1 MSLGF
6 GQVRLKRREFIAGL
20 GGAAAWPVVAR
31 GQQADRVR
39 RIGILTGG
47 PNDAIFRFELTVFQ
61 KALQHL
67 GWIEGRNVEFNVR
80 SGDNNAERIATEAR
94 ELVRFKPDVIL
105 VGPSNAL
112 LPLRNETS
120 TIPIVFV
127 RVSDPV
133 GQGIV
138 KSLARPSGNI
148 TGFSN
153 MEFSL
158 LGKWLQTLKEIAP
171 SVKRVAMIIYT
182 SNAVSANWYRE
193 LETLAPRFAVEPIAA
208 PINGTSDIK
217 RIIETLSPAKDA
229 GLIFPGDTFIES
241 PPNRELILNL
251 VAANP
256 IPAIYG
262 RRNFVEN
269 GGLIYYGIDQTEQYR
284 LAASYVDRILK
295 GESPADLPVQQP
307 SKYSLMINLK
317 AAKALGLTISREFLL
332 LADELIE

>member
-1 MSLGF
+1 M
-6 GQVRLKRREFIAGL
+6 RRREFLGAIGAVAAGRPFIAR
-20 GGAAAWPVVAR
+20 A
-31 GQQADRVR
+31 QQGELLR
-39 RIGILTGG
+39 RIGVLTGG
-47 PNDAIFRFELTVFQ
+47 PNDASFRSDLTAFQ

-80 SGDNNAERIATEAR
+80 SGDNNAQRVATEAK

-138 KSLARPSGNI
+138 SSLARPSGNI

-153 MEFSL
+153 LEFSL
-158 LGKWLQTLKEIAP
+158 VGKWLQTLKEIAP
-171 SVKRVAMIIYT
+171 DVKRVAMIIHT
-182 SNAVSANWYRE
+182 SNAVSANWYRQFK
-193 LETLAPRFAVEPIAA
+193 TLAPTFAVEPIVA
-208 PINGTSDIK
+208 PINDTSDIK
-217 RIIETLSPAKDA
+217 HAIESLARVKD
-229 GLIFPGDTFIES
+229 GELIFPGETFTDS
-241 PPNRELILNL
+241 PPIRELILNL

-256 IPAIYG
+256 MPAVYA
-262 RRNFVEN
+262 RRDFVVN
-269 GGLIYYGIDQTEQYR
+269 GGLICYGIDQTEQYR
-284 LAASYVDRILK
+284 LAATYVDRILK

-307 SKYSLMINLK
+307 SKYFLIINLK
-317 AAKALGLTISREFLL
+317 ASKALGLTIPLQL
-332 LADELIE
+332 QQLADEVIE